1 MMGRSD
7 VRKRNVSPLILVLAA
22 LALAAMVGLWGC
34 TRSSGVVDASAAID
48 TSSESSQD
56 TTDTVS
62 VQVVSVDEEASDD
75 QAESERASAVDPDE
89 YQLLPRLI
97 DLGATKCIPC
107 KEMAP
112 ILEELAE
119 TKKDYFEVLF
129 FDVWENPDKGSE
141 YGVRLIPTQI
151 FFAAN
156 GEELYRHIGFYSRD
170 QILGKWREFGID
182 VGE

>member
-1 MMGRSD
+1 MGRSD
-7 VRKRNVSPLILVLAA
+7 VRKRNVSPLILVLTA
-22 LALAAMVGLWGC
+22 LALAVMVGLWGC

-48 TSSESSQD
+48 TSNESLQD
-56 TTDTVS
+56 TTDSVA
-62 VQVVSVDEEASDD
+62 VQVASIDEEASDD
-75 QAESERASAVDPDE
+75 QAKSERASAVDQDE
-89 YQLLPRLI
+89 HQPLPWLI
-97 DLGATKCIPC
+97 DLGAMKCIPC

-129 FDVWENPDKGSE
+129 FDVWENPDKGHE

-156 GEELYRHIGFYSRD
+156 GEELYRHIGFYSRE

>member
-1 MMGRSD
+1 MGRGD
-7 VRKRNVSPLILVLAA
+7 VCKRNVSPLILVLAA
-22 LALAAMVGLWGC
+22 LALAVVVGFSGC

-48 TSSESSQD
+48 TSNESLQD
-56 TTDTVS
+56 TTDSVS
-62 VQVVSVDEEASDD
+62 VQVVSIDEESSDD
-75 QAESERASAVDPDE
+75 QAESERASAVDQDE
-89 YQLLPRLI
+89 HEPLPRLI

-119 TKKDYFEVLF
+119 TKKTYFEVLL
-129 FDVWENPDKGSE
+129 FDVWQNPDKGYE
-141 YGVRLIPTQI
+141 YGVRIIPAQI

-156 GEELYRHIGFYSRD
+156 GEQLYRHIGFYSRD

>member
-1 MMGRSD
+1 MMATRDVGKRS
-7 VRKRNVSPLILVLAA
+7 VSPLTLVLTA

-34 TRSSGVVDASAAID
+34 TRSSGAVDASAAID
-48 TSSESSQD
+48 TSNESLQD
-56 TTDTVS
+56 TTDSVS
-62 VQVVSVDEEASDD
+62 VQVASVDEEVSDD
-75 QAESERASAVDPDE
+75 QAESGRASAVDQDE
-89 YQLLPRLI
+89 HQPLPRLI

-119 TKKDYFEVLF
+119 TKKEYFEVLF
-129 FDVWENPDKGSE
+129 FDVWENLDKGYE
-141 YGVRLIPTQI
+141 YGVRIIPTQI

-156 GEELYRHIGFYSRD
+156 GEELYRHIGFYSRE
-170 QILGKWREFGID
+170 QILSKWREFGID

>member
-7 VRKRNVSPLILVLAA
+7 VRKHNVSPLILVLGA
-22 LALAAMVGLWGC
+22 LALAAVVVLSGC
-34 TRSSGVVDASAAID
+34 TRSSGIVDTSVAID
-48 TSSESSQD
+48 TSSEPSQD
-56 TTDTVS
+56 TTHTVS
-62 VQVVSVDEEASDD
+62 VQVASVDAEATND
-75 QAESERASAVDPDE
+75 QAESERASAGDQDE
-89 YQLLPRLI
+89 HQPLPRLI

-129 FDVWENPDKGSE
+129 FDVWENPDKGYE

-170 QILGKWREFGID
+170 QILDKWGEFGID